1 MTKKIQKK
9 RFSDPQKATILYQL
23 NRHELI
29 EAAAGSQD
37 AIEVFLSHKVE
48 AQNLL
53 KLSLDDDI
61 DDAVRFLGGKINPVG
76 NQDYDKAFSSEYWN
90 RMKIRNTLLMIEKV
104 QNLQFS
110 LFSKFRDFFKKITK
124 KF

>member
-1 MTKKIQKK
+1 MRSFFNIDPPRNLFSSPETGSKLIKKIVVDFKKYKNCQKIE
-9 RFSDPQKATILYQL
+9 FSDPQKATILYQL

-53 KLSLDDDI
+53 KLSILTM
-61 DDAVRFLGGKINPVG
+61 LS
-76 NQDYDKAFSSEYWN
+76 AFWAEKSIKSE
-90 RMKIRNTLLMIEKV
+90 IRITIKHFRRNIGIE
-104 QNLQFS
+104 
-110 LFSKFRDFFKKITK
+110 
-124 KF
+124 